1 MTVFMEQK
9 ARGFGPLDKSISMA
23 IILII
28 NWKNVMAKVFGMNMK
43 LKAKMNNEDAQ
54 KRNLIKRKEKT
65 TEKQEQ

>member
-1 MTVFMEQK
+1 
-9 ARGFGPLDKSISMA
+9 
-23 IILII
+23 
-28 NWKNVMAKVFGMNMK
+28 MAKVFGMNMK

>member
-1 MTVFMEQK
+1 MTVFMQQI
-9 ARGFGPLDKSISMA
+9 ARGFGPLDKSISVA

-28 NWKNVMAKVFGMNMK
+28 NCKNAMANVFGVNMK

-54 KRNLIKRKEKT
+54 KRNLIKGKENT

>member
-1 MTVFMEQK
+1 MTFFMQQI
-9 ARGFGPLDKSISMA
+9 ARGFGPLDKSVSMA

-28 NWKNVMAKVFGMNMK
+28 DCKNAMANVFGMNMK

-65 TEKQEQ
+65 TEK